1 MAKPKG
7 IILTGSSGYLGS
19 QLLKFFDPNLFIIC
33 KNKSF
38 TASEPIFFSHE
49 GKVVQNITSKFS
61 SFTIVHLAT
70 YFSKKTED
78 TKLIYD
84 ANINYGNRLLKNTE
98 HLNIDKFIYTNT
110 MFGFYKNPKIRELDY
125 TKTKLEFSKILMKY
139 SYKNNVPVDEIFL
152 DNTFGGNDQRD
163 KIIPNIALSVLNN
176 SPSPVVNKDTFINLI
191 YFKDVLKRITNSIN
205 NEIKGSTAFI
215 NSKTVNVQS
224 IYEYL
229 SHFYK
234 TKNSNVDLLKYGLNN
249 FIEEQPKINYFDNE
263 ISDIGEKLIFYLNNL
278 TKLNNMKF

>member
-19 QLLKFFDPNLFIIC
+19 QLLKFFDPRLVVIC

-38 TASEPIFFSHE
+38 KSSVPNFLTSDE
-49 GKVVQNITSKFS
+49 KVIQNITSKYS

-70 YFSKKTED
+70 YFSKNTGD

-84 ANINYGNRLLKNTE
+84 ANIDYGKKLLKNTE

-110 MFGFYKNPKIRELDY
+110 MFGFYKDTKIRDLDY
-125 TKTKLEFSKILMKY
+125 TKTKLEFSNILMKH
-139 SYKNNVPVDEIFL
+139 SHKNNMLVDEIFL
-152 DNTFGGNDQRD
+152 DNTFGGTDQRN

-191 YFKDVLKRITNSIN
+191 YFKDVLQRIASSID
-205 NEIKGSTAFI
+205 NEVKGSTAFI

-234 TKNSNVDLLKYGLNN
+234 TKNSNVDLLRYGFNN
-249 FIEEQPKINYFDNE
+249 FIEEKPKINYFDNE
-263 ISDIGEKLIFYLNNL
+263 ISDIGEKLVFYLNNL